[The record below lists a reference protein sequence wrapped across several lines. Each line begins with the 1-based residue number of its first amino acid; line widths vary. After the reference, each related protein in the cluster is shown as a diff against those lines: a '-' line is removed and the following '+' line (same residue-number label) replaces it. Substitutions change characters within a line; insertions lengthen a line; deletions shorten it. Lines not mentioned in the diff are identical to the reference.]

1 MTGTSVLFDAPGPRA
16 RRLSLILSIVS
27 LILILALAVWV
38 VMLLAAPRSS
48 GGISLPGMF
57 DGTRWN
63 IFVDPQ
69 VWVFI
74 SQGVVATLQAAA
86 VAAVGAV
93 ALGIVFSLLRSSR
106 IAWVRIPV
114 AWLLEFLRG
123 MPVLLMM
130 LFILLVAS
138 TGAFWAVV
146 IALILYNGTLIGE
159 ILRAGLAA
167 LPRGQREAALSV
179 GMREFQSKML
189 VEFPQAF
196 RQMLPII
203 IAQLVVLLKDT
214 SLGYIVGYN
223 EIIRNNMNNL
233 GAYYGNRYLFSLFAV
248 TLVIYLAINL
258 TLSWFA
264 RWLARRTA
272 SGRTRR
278 GAGAD
283 PLNPAALLEA
293 EARAD
298 AADRVA
304 ASRGMGQYDGTAG
317 GMYFGDSAG
326 AGDGRG

>member
-16 RRLSLILSIVS
+16 RRISLILSIVALL
-27 LILILALAVWV
+27 LILGLLVWIV
-38 VMLLAAPRSS
+38 SLLAAPRSS
-48 GGISLPGMF
+48 GGITLPGMF

-63 IFVDPQ
+63 IFGDPQ

-74 SQGVVATLQAAA
+74 SEGIIATLQAAA
-86 VAAVGAV
+86 VAGVGAI
-93 ALGIVFSLLRSSR
+93 ALGIGLSLMRSST
-106 IAWVRIPV
+106 IAWVRIPT
-114 AWLLEFLRG
+114 AWLIEFLRG

-130 LFILLVAS
+130 LFILLIAS

-159 ILRAGLAA
+159 ILRAGLVA

-223 EIIRNNMNNL
+223 EIIRTNINNL
-233 GAYYGNRYLFSLFAV
+233 GSYYGNRYLFSLFVV
-248 TLVIYLAINL
+248 TLAIFLAINL
-258 TLSWFA
+258 SLSWFA
-264 RWLARRTA
+264 RWLSRRTA
-272 SGRTRR
+272 SGGKGRR
-278 GAGAD
+278 PRGPVTD
-283 PLNPAALLEA
+283 PTNPAAILEVEAKADLA
-293 EARAD
+293 E
-298 AADRVA
+298 
-304 ASRGMGQYDGTAG
+304 SRRGRRGNAG
-317 GMYFGDSAG
+317 
-326 AGDGRG
+326 

>member
-16 RRLSLILSIVS
+16 RRISLILSIVALL
-27 LILILALAVWV
+27 LILGLLVWIV
-38 VMLLAAPRSS
+38 SLLAAPRSS

-63 IFVDPQ
+63 IFGDPQ

-74 SQGVVATLQAAA
+74 SEGIIATLQAAA
-86 VAAVGAV
+86 VAGVGAIV
-93 ALGIVFSLLRSSR
+93 LGIGLSLMRSST
-106 IAWVRIPV
+106 IAWVRIPT
-114 AWLLEFLRG
+114 AWLIEFLRG

-130 LFILLVAS
+130 LFILLIAS

-146 IALILYNGTLIGE
+146 IALIVYNGTLIGE
-159 ILRAGLAA
+159 ILRAGLVA

-203 IAQLVVLLKDT
+203 VAQLVVLLKDT

-223 EIIRNNMNNL
+223 EIIRNNINNL
-233 GAYYGNRYLFSLFAV
+233 SSFYGNRYLFSLFVV
-248 TLVIYLAINL
+248 TLCIYLAINL
-258 TLSWFA
+258 SLSWFA

-272 SGRTRR
+272 SGGTRGRR
-278 GAGAD
+278 GGRAID
-283 PLNPAALLEA
+283 PMAPGALLEV
-293 EARAD
+293 EAKAD
-298 AADRVA
+298 L
-304 ASRGMGQYDGTAG
+304 AG
-317 GMYFGDSAG
+317 PPP
-326 AGDGRG
+326 R

>member
-1 MTGTSVLFDAPGPRA
+1 MTGASVLFDAPGPRA
-16 RRLSLILSIVS
+16 RRTSLIASIIASVLIIGGAIWVILSL
-27 LILILALAVWV
+27 
-38 VMLLAAPRSS
+38 APPRAS
-48 GGISLPGMF
+48 GGITLPGMF
-57 DGTRWN
+57 DPTRWN
-63 IFVDPQ
+63 IFADPE
-69 VWVFI
+69 VWGAI
-74 SQGVVATLQAAA
+74 GRGVVATLQAAA
-86 VAAVGAV
+86 VAAVGAIV
-93 ALGIVFSLLRSSR
+93 LGIAFSLLRSSL
-106 IAWVRIPV
+106 IAWVRVPT

-146 IALILYNGTLIGE
+146 IALVLYNGALIGE

-203 IAQLVVLLKDT
+203 VAQLVVLLKDT
-214 SLGYIVGYN
+214 SLGFIVGYN
-223 EIIRNNMNNL
+223 EIIRTNINNL
-233 GAYYGNRYLFSLFAV
+233 GSFYGNRYLFSLFVV

-258 TLSWFA
+258 SLSWFA

-272 SGRTRR
+272 SGGGKVRR
-278 GAGAD
+278 GKPVD
-283 PLNPAALLEA
+283 PMNPAALLEA

-298 AADRVA
+298 LAERTGADRGLG
-304 ASRGMGQYDGTAG
+304 RHDGTAT
-317 GMYFGDSAG
+317 
-326 AGDGRG
+326 

>member
-16 RRLSLILSIVS
+16 RRFSLILSIVS
-27 LILILALAVWV
+27 LVLIAALAVWV
-38 VMLLAAPRSS
+38 FMLLAAPRES
-48 GGISLPGMF
+48 GGITLPGMF
-57 DGTRWN
+57 DPTRWD
-63 IFVDPQ
+63 IFLDPE
-69 VWVFI
+69 VWASI
-74 SQGVVATLQAAA
+74 GRGVVATLQAAA
-86 VAAVGAV
+86 VAAVGALI
-93 ALGIVFSLLRSSR
+93 LGIIFSLLRSSA
-106 IAWVRIPV
+106 IGWVRIPT

-146 IALILYNGTLIGE
+146 IALVLYNGTLIGE

-203 IAQLVVLLKDT
+203 VAQLVVLLKDT

-233 GAYYGNRYLFSLFAV
+233 LSFFGNRYMFSMFVV
-248 TLVIYLAINL
+248 TLVIYLVINL
-258 TLSWFA
+258 SLSWFA

-272 SGRTRR
+272 SGGVRR
-278 GAGAD
+278 GKAAD

-298 AADRVA
+298 EAERLAAGKGVGRN
-304 ASRGMGQYDGTAG
+304 DGTAV
-317 GMYFGDSAG
+317 
-326 AGDGRG
+326 